1 MPDFYCQTL
10 DWGFS
15 LRKSIFV
22 ENCSFSYFHVFAREP
37 INTQE
42 SLCEKNHLV
51 TIYLLEKIFIFRII
65 LNICG
70 S

>member
-1 MPDFYCQTL
+1 MPDFYCEAL

-22 ENCSFSYFHVFAREP
+22 VNCSFSYFHVFDREA

-42 SLCEKNHLV
+42 
-51 TIYLLEKIFIFRII
+51 
-65 LNICG
+65 
-70 S
+70 

>member
-1 MPDFYCQTL
+1 MPDFYCQTI

-22 ENCSFSYFHVFAREP
+22 ENCSFSYIHVFDRES

-42 SLCEKNHLV
+42 SM
-51 TIYLLEKIFIFRII
+51 
-65 LNICG
+65 
-70 S
+70 

>member
-1 MPDFYCQTL
+1 MPDFYCQTI

-22 ENCSFSYFHVFAREP
+22 ENCSFSYIHVFDRES

-42 SLCEKNHLV
+42 SMWEYSSRYV
-51 TIYLLEKIFIFRII
+51 TFVGINFYLS
-65 LNICG
+65 G
-70 S
+70 